1 MAFSDKYFNIFAI
14 KTNLRNT
21 MQKFVGTGVALVTP
35 FKADK
40 SVDFE
45 ALTQLVEFN
54 INNGV
59 NYLVINGTTG
69 ESATITDQ
77 EKLEV
82 IAVIVKANN
91 GRLPLVLGVGGNN
104 TTNVVEELHTRDF
117 SNIDVILSV
126 APYYSKP
133 TQEGFY
139 QHFKAIAEASPLPII
154 LYNVPGRTAKNMS
167 AETTLRLANDFE
179 NIVAIKEAGNNTQQ
193 YLELIKNKP
202 SDFLIISGDDDLA
215 LAITL
220 AGGSGVI
227 SVIGQAFP
235 KAFSKMI
242 QLGLAGKNKE
252 AYQIHFQLMDVVD
265 YIFEENNP
273 AGIKAVLQELKIT
286 SNEVRLPLVKASEEL
301 QTKIAKFVSEF

>member
-1 MAFSDKYFNIFAI
+1 
-14 KTNLRNT
+14 

-40 SVDFE
+40 SVDFN
-45 ALTQLVEFN
+45 ALKKLVEYN
-54 INNGV
+54 INMGT

-69 ESATITDQ
+69 ESATITPE
-77 EKLEV
+77 EKLEI
-82 IAVIVKANN
+82 IATIVQVNKGA
-91 GRLPLVLGVGGNN
+91 LPLVLGVGGNN
-104 TTNVVEELHTRDF
+104 TANVVTELKTRDF
-117 SNIDVILSV
+117 TNIDAILSV

-139 QHFKAIAEASPLPII
+139 QHFKAISESSPVPII

-167 AETTLRLANDFE
+167 VATTLRLANDFE
-179 NIVAIKEAGNNTQQ
+179 NIVGVKEAGNNTQQ

-202 SDFLIISGDDDLA
+202 AAFLIISGDDDLA

-235 KAFSKMI
+235 EAFSKMI
-242 QLGLAGKNKE
+242 QLGLEGKNKA
-252 AYQIHFQLMDVVD
+252 AYQIHFKLMDVVD
-265 YIFEENNP
+265 FIFEENNP
-273 AGIKAVLQELKIT
+273 SGIKTILQALNIS
-286 SNEVRLPLVKASEEL
+286 SNEVRLPLVKTSSAL
-301 QTKIAKFVSEF
+301 QEKIAKFVAHF